1 MRVESGEIVQL
12 AALALFYIYVYEMKI
27 VCYKIMKPK
36 FVENDGAVCILNKK
50 RKFVLYKKIVY
61 YSKKE

>member
-1 MRVESGEIVQL
+1 M
-12 AALALFYIYVYEMKI
+12 ALTLFCNYMYEMKI
-27 VCYKIMKPK
+27 VCYKIMKLV

-61 YSKKE
+61 YAKKE